1 MFNTFK
7 TTVFIF
13 CLVLISSCT
22 NQSSNNNS
30 SSKISEESE
39 NTEESEMQ
47 VNSPGMLVK
56 MDLDACPKCE
66 SSGIIQCD
74 KCKGSGRRHCR
85 NCNGTGWDTD
95 GRKCLNCGGGGI
107 VDCSTTEECDYCDGQ
122 GYGRDSTCN
131 LCGGTGLYP
140 NGNGLGCPG
149 GTFWGGCGG
158 KGTKWYKIEQ

>member
-22 NQSSNNNS
+22 NQTSNNNS

-39 NTEESEMQ
+39 NIEESEMQ
-47 VNSPGMLVK
+47 VNSSGMLVK
-56 MDLDACPKCE
+56 MDLDACPVCE

-85 NCNGTGWDTD
+85 NCNGTGWDRN
-95 GRKCLNCGGGGI
+95 GQKCLNCSGGGI
-107 VDCSTTEECDYCDGQ
+107 VDCSTTKECDYCDGQ

-131 LCGGTGLYP
+131 LCD
-140 NGNGLGCPG
+140 GLGCP
-149 GTFWGGCGG
+149 TEATWLGGCGG

>member
-39 NTEESEMQ
+39 NIEESEMQ

-66 SSGIIQCD
+66 SSGIIQCYS
-74 KCKGSGRRHCR
+74 CNGSGRKHCR
-85 NCNGTGWDTD
+85 NCNGTGWDRD
-95 GRKCLNCGGGGI
+95 GRKCLTCSGGGI
-107 VDCSTTEECDYCDGQ
+107 VNCSTTEECDYCDGQ
-122 GYGRDSTCN
+122 RYGRDSTCN
-131 LCGGTGLYP
+131 KCGGTGLHP
-140 NGNGLGCPG
+140 NGNGIKCPG
-149 GTFWGGCGG
+149 GFWGGCGG
-158 KGTKWYKIEQ
+158 KGTKWYKLE